1 MRLEPVANPGLLR
14 RLGLPAA
21 ALVATVVTGSLL
33 QARDET
39 PTSGT
44 SGESGQR
51 HRPPQPAL
59 GYMVV
64 MFCHRTAPTGLVS

>member
-1 MRLEPVANPGLLR
+1 MAEHLDIAVG
-14 RLGLPAA
+14 G
-21 ALVATVVTGSLL
+21 ALVEPLHRTVVTGSLL